1 MNERILNTSEELA
14 GFLDKLA
21 GMPCF
26 GFDTEFIGEET
37 YTPQLCLIQVA
48 TTDELV
54 LIDPF
59 SVGPLDEFWNL
70 VADPKRTVVAHA
82 AREEIRICKKQFGKL
97 PGRLVD
103 LQIAAAL
110 AGYGFSLSHGTLT
123 QELLGIRLRKGETL
137 TDWRKRPLTSQ
148 QVQYAFDDVRHLLPM
163 WETLSSALNELG
175 RMNWAE
181 EEFAGLVRRSVADEP
196 GVERWRK
203 LSGITNWD
211 RRRLTTIRALY
222 QWRDAKA
229 ARQNRPVRTVVRDDL
244 LVEIV
249 RRNPKSAH
257 DLEVLRG
264 LHHREIPEVLEVV
277 REARALPIEEAP
289 QATQFEIDPPQV
301 ALLAGLLN
309 AVLGN
314 LCCRL
319 RVAPNLV
326 ASSNDLKSLVRSQ
339 LNSAPPPESH
349 PLASGWRAEAIL
361 PELLAVLKGQ
371 VCVRVANLG
380 QESPLKIE

>member
-21 GMPCF
+21 GMPYF

-37 YTPQLCLIQVA
+37 YTPELCLVQVA
-48 TTDELV
+48 TADELV

-82 AREEIRICKKQFGKL
+82 AREEIRICHKQFGKL

-163 WETLSSALNELG
+163 WETLSSALDELG
-175 RMNWAE
+175 RMSWAN
-181 EEFAGLVRRSVADEP
+181 EEFAALMRRSIADEP

-203 LSGITNWD
+203 LSGIANWD
-211 RRRLTTIRALY
+211 RRRLAVIRALY

-289 QATQFEIDPPQV
+289 HAMQIEIDPPQV

-314 LCCRL
+314 LCAGL
-319 RVAPNLV
+319 RIAQNLV
-326 ASSNDLKSLVRSQ
+326 ASSNDLKLLVRS
-339 LNSAPPPESH
+339 LLHSEPLPENL
-349 PLASGWRAEAIL
+349 PIASGWRSEAVL
-361 PELLAVLKGQ
+361 PELLSVLKGE
-371 VCVRVANLG
+371 VRVRVADLAKD
-380 QESPLKIE
+380 SPLEIK